1 MTPRDTHLW
10 IKCLLGQENSNYMKP
25 NYNHTKEQSDDNSIK
40 TLEWNEH
47 IQRRPEMYIG
57 QLGDGSD
64 TKDGIYTLLKGI
76 LTMAVDEFHYG
87 FGKGITVEVKDNYA
101 IVRDYGR
108 GIPLESVISTT
119 SGLSVGIGANP
130 KVVTIH
136 PVKVTNALS
145 IDFNVASYREGECSW
160 AKYSKGVLLEKGIEK
175 TTEAN
180 GTYIKFMPDPEVFAG
195 YAFREGI
202 VKEILQ
208 SIARQ
213 NEVLSISLNGAIVPD
228 SF

>member
-1 MTPRDTHLW
+1 
-10 IKCLLGQENSNYMKP
+10 MKRMEQKHKP
-25 NYNHTKEQSDDNSIK
+25 AKEQLDDNSVK

-64 TKDGIYTLLKGI
+64 PKDGIYTLLKGV
-76 LTMAVDEFHYG
+76 LVMAMDEFQMG
-87 FGKGITVEVKDNYA
+87 FGKGFSVEVKNDYA
-101 IVRDYGR
+101 VVRDYGR
-108 GIPLESVISTT
+108 GIPLESVVSAT
-119 SGLSVGIGANP
+119 SGISVGIGANP
-130 KVVTIH
+130 KEVTIH

-145 IDFNVASYREGECSW
+145 IDFYVASYRDGECSW
-160 AKYSKGVLLEKGIEK
+160 AKYSKGNLLEKGIEK
-175 TTEAN
+175 TAEDN
-180 GTYIKFMPDPEVFAG
+180 GTYIKFVPDPEVFAD

-202 VKEILQ
+202 VKEILH

-213 NEVLSISLNGAIVPD
+213 NKGLSISLNGTIVPD

>member
-1 MTPRDTHLW
+1 MELN
-10 IKCLLGQENSNYMKP
+10 L
-25 NYNHTKEQSDDNSIK
+25 NHAINQFDEKSIR
-40 TLEWNEH
+40 TLDWNEH

-64 TKDGIYTLLKGI
+64 TKDGIYTLLKGV
-76 LTMAVDEFHYG
+76 LTMAVDEFHNG

-108 GIPLESVISTT
+108 GIPLESVISAT
-119 SGLSVGIGANP
+119 SGISVGIGANP
-130 KVVTIH
+130 KDVTIH

-145 IDFNVASYREGECSW
+145 IEFYVASYRDGECSW
-160 AKYSKGVLLEKGIEK
+160 AKYSKGVLLDQGIEK
-175 TTEAN
+175 TIEAN

-208 SIARQ
+208 RIARQ
-213 NEVLSISLNGAIVPD
+213 NKDLSISLNGAIVTNT
-228 SF
+228 F

>member
-1 MTPRDTHLW
+1 MEQNH
-10 IKCLLGQENSNYMKP
+10 KP
-25 NYNHTKEQSDDNSIK
+25 AKEQFDDNSVK

-64 TKDGIYTLLKGI
+64 PKDGIYTLLKGV
-76 LTMAVDEFHYG
+76 LVMAMDEFQMG
-87 FGKGITVEVKDNYA
+87 FGKVFSVEVKNDYA
-101 IVRDYGR
+101 VVRDYGR
-108 GIPLESVISTT
+108 GIPLESVVSAT
-119 SGLSVGIGANP
+119 SGISVGIGVNP
-130 KVVTIH
+130 KEVTVH

-145 IDFNVASYREGECSW
+145 IDFYVASYRDGECSW
-160 AKYSKGVLLEKGIEK
+160 AKYSKGNLLEKGIEK
-175 TTEAN
+175 TAEDN
-180 GTYIKFMPDPEVFAG
+180 GTYIKFVPDPEVFAD

-202 VKEILQ
+202 VKEILH

-213 NEVLSISLNGAIVPD
+213 NKGLSISLNGTIVPD

>member
-1 MTPRDTHLW
+1 MEQNH
-10 IKCLLGQENSNYMKP
+10 KP
-25 NYNHTKEQSDDNSIK
+25 AKEQFDDNSVK

-64 TKDGIYTLLKGI
+64 PKDGIYTLLKGV
-76 LTMAVDEFHYG
+76 LVMAMDEFQMG
-87 FGKGITVEVKDNYA
+87 FGKGFSVEVKNDYA
-101 IVRDYGR
+101 VVRDYGR
-108 GIPLESVISTT
+108 GIPLESVVSAT
-119 SGLSVGIGANP
+119 SGISVGMGANP
-130 KVVTIH
+130 KGVTIH

-145 IDFNVASYREGECSW
+145 IDFYVASYRDGECSW
-160 AKYSKGVLLEKGIEK
+160 AKYSKGNLLEKGIEK
-175 TTEAN
+175 TAEDN
-180 GTYIKFMPDPEVFAG
+180 GTYIKFVPDPEVFAD

-202 VKEILQ
+202 VKEILH

-213 NEVLSISLNGAIVPD
+213 NKGLSRSLNGTIVLD